1 MLWILRIHWKYEKL
15 AWQVLWGSPVWLS
28 ELNSLM
34 FRMKSFYVSLCIL
47 FSGGFP
53 WALTCP
59 IILEV
64 GHPHTHTHTMP
75 KKNLKRL
82 NLFPSCQDLGPSSP
96 DSLHNPAPQFWP
108 LLHCDMLRSS
118 AGFFLSYS
126 PLLDSEPPCKGQE
139 LVNIPGRKTTH
150 KISAHLSVIIFFS
163 S

>member
-1 MLWILRIHWKYEKL
+1 MTEPLSHQDSTFISMIVK
-15 AWQVLWGSPVWLS
+15 SPKPLFRDFLVCF
-28 ELNSLM
+28 LNS
-34 FRMKSFYVSLCIL
+34 
-47 FSGGFP
+47 FSSQ
-53 WALTCP
+53 LKNIT
-59 IILEV
+59 
-64 GHPHTHTHTMP
+64 HTHTHTHTHTMP